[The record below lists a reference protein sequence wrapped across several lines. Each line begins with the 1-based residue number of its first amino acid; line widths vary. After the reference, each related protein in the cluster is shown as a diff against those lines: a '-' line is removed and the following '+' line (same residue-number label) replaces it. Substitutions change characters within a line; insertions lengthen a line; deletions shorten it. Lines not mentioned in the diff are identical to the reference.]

1 MLNPFQ
7 TLLVN
12 RFVFIDCENVNAK
25 ETFDFVKEHNFLN
38 LQTQIVCLIG
48 ADKNQNNW
56 YNDFKKNLT
65 NLAVNVTPIRVSKSG
80 EQFLDKVL
88 LTYVGFAIGQ
98 NSFAE
103 IIIIARDKGYKN
115 IAEHFENIGVKI
127 THRNLPKTNA
137 VKEPQSTKN
146 LPQPKSEKKAKRGQP
161 VKLEEAFKKITKLE
175 RNQRPKKKKGIRNY
189 INFNFISSDLDSDT
203 DKLIKKLKTE
213 KFIEIN
219 DTKITW
225 KK

>member
-1 MLNPFQ
+1 MRLKMLNPFQ
-7 TLLVN
+7 SHLIN
-12 RFVFIDCENVNAK
+12 RFVFIDCENGNVANTETVATFLNNNKSKYLTDETTIFCFFGKNKTLGSWKKGISEKISDISNFEFIDTNVNADMVIAAY
-25 ETFDFVKEHNFLN
+25 FGGL
-38 LQTQIVCLIG
+38 C
-48 ADKNQNNW
+48 KN
-56 YNDFKKNLT
+56 YPK
-65 NLAVNVTPIRVSKSG
+65 
-80 EQFLDKVL
+80 
-88 LTYVGFAIGQ
+88 
-98 NSFAE
+98 AE
-103 IIIIARDKGYKN
+103 FIIIAYDRDYSPLVSYFSSLKIKISQEKICSKN
-115 IAEHFENIGVKI
+115 IKKQIQ
-127 THRNLPKTNA
+127 TP
-137 VKEPQSTKN
+137 
-146 LPQPKSEKKAKRGQP
+146 SEKKAKRGQP